1 MARAATARS
10 TETPSPELA
19 LPLFGE
25 WFESQQRVATVALGQ
40 WSGWQ
45 ELWLRSVYQQLDL
58 WNAMWRL
65 DGAEADA
72 ARNAPTAWTELPAA
86 VAETMQRTTQAWWG
100 PWLPALQRG
109 SEQLA

>member
-65 DGAEADA
+65 DGAEADG
-72 ARNAPTAWTELPAA
+72 ARSAPAAWTELPAA
-86 VAETMQRTTQAWWG
+86 VAETMQRTAQAWWG

-109 SEQLA
+109 GEQLA